1 MSSFLSF
8 ERISSLTPH
17 HLAYVHN
24 LFDEFF
30 SSCCIITI
38 TFEGCFVWLTASLSQ
53 SPPAAAAA
61 AAASTPVDSLSYPL
75 LVGSLYLMTD
85 IDK

>member
-1 MSSFLSF
+1 MYINFLTEISF
-8 ERISSLTPH
+8 
-17 HLAYVHN
+17 
-24 LFDEFF
+24 
-30 SSCCIITI
+30 SCCIITTI
-38 TFEGCFVWLTASLSQ
+38 TFEGCFVWLTASLSHS
-53 SPPAAAAA
+53 SPAAAA

>member
-53 SPPAAAAA
+53 SPPAAAA
-61 AAASTPVDSLSYPL
+61 STPVDSLSYPL

>member
-1 MSSFLSF
+1 MYITLLTGISFSWC
-8 ERISSLTPH
+8 T
-17 HLAYVHN
+17 
-24 LFDEFF
+24 
-30 SSCCIITI
+30 ITI
-38 TFEGCFVWLTASLSQ
+38 TFEACFVWLTASLSQ
-53 SPPAAAAA
+53 SPPPPAAAA

>member
-1 MSSFLSF
+1 M
-8 ERISSLTPH
+8 
-17 HLAYVHN
+17 
-24 LFDEFF
+24 
-30 SSCCIITI
+30 
-38 TFEGCFVWLTASLSQ
+38 WLTASLSQ
-53 SPPAAAAA
+53 SPAAAAAA

>member
-1 MSSFLSF
+1 M
-8 ERISSLTPH
+8 
-17 HLAYVHN
+17 
-24 LFDEFF
+24 
-30 SSCCIITI
+30 
-38 TFEGCFVWLTASLSQ
+38 WLTASLSQ
-53 SPPAAAAA
+53 SPPAAAA